1 MDPVTISLAVGVAS
15 KAFSAIKQGFAVGR
29 DIEQMSG
36 DIGRWMGAVSDVD
49 NAEKQAKNPPL
60 FGKLFK
66 AGSIEEAAMA
76 AYAAK
81 KKLEEQRY
89 ELKMF
94 LNLTHGPGA
103 YDELLQMEG
112 QIRKQRQRTIYK
124 QQQMRQQIGEGIAWL
139 FLALVVGG
147 ALLLLAS
154 IFSGKSYADGFKY
167 KPRGYTEQQKIW
179 QNKIIKKQMVTC
191 RLKSQKVYMGK
202 MACIYVAAGG
212 TKNKT
217 YEIEFTDVH
226 IGCPRQYSC
235 VYNPGSKEPQI
246 GDVMKSLKSAVKGK

>member
-1 MDPVTISLAVGVAS
+1 
-15 KAFSAIKQGFAVGR
+15 
-29 DIEQMSG
+29 MSG

-94 LNLTHGPGA
+94 LNLTHGPQA

-112 QIRKQRQRTIYK
+112 QIRKQRQQTVYK
-124 QQQMRQQIGEGIAWL
+124 QQQMRRQLGEGIAWL
-139 FLALVVGG
+139 LLVLVVGG
-147 ALLLLAS
+147 FMLLVAS
-154 IFSGKSYADGFKY
+154 IWFNKSYADGYKY
-167 KPRGYTEQQKIW
+167 KPKSLTQKQKIN
-179 QNKIIKKQMVTC
+179 QGLVKKPKMTTC
-191 RLKSQKVYMGK
+191 RLKKQKVYKDK
-202 MACIYVAAGG
+202 MACIYQGA
-212 TKNKT
+212 NKT
-217 YEIEFTDVH
+217 FELEFADIR
-226 IGCPRQYSC
+226 IGCPKQYKC
-235 VYNPGSKEPQI
+235 VLNPNGKEPSI
-246 GDVMKSLKSAVKGK
+246 DKVMESLRSIAK

>member
-1 MDPVTISLAVGVAS
+1 MDPVTISIAVGVAS

-89 ELKMF
+89 ELKVF
-94 LNLTHGPGA
+94 LNMTHGPQA
-103 YDELLQMEG
+103 YDELLAMEG
-112 QIRKQRQRTIYK
+112 QIRKDRQK
-124 QQQMRQQIGEGIAWL
+124 QVYARQKLRQQFGDGIAIFIL
-139 FLALVVGG
+139 ICVVTGFIGLVGS
-147 ALLLLAS
+147 LW
-154 IFSGKSYADGFKY
+154 F
-167 KPRGYTEQQKIW
+167 
-179 QNKIIKKQMVTC
+179 NK
-191 RLKSQKVYMGK
+191 
-202 MACIYVAAGG
+202 
-212 TKNKT
+212 
-217 YEIEFTDVH
+217 
-226 IGCPRQYSC
+226 
-235 VYNPGSKEPQI
+235 
-246 GDVMKSLKSAVKGK
+246 

>member
-94 LNLTHGPGA
+94 LNLTHGPQA
-103 YDELLQMEG
+103 YNELLQMEG
-112 QIRKQRQRTIYK
+112 QIRKQRQETVYK
-124 QQQMRQQIGEGIAWL
+124 QQQLRRQVGEGIGWV
-139 FLALVVGG
+139 FLILILGG
-147 ALLLLAS
+147 FLLLLAS
-154 IFSGKSYADGFKY
+154 IFSSKAYGD
-167 KPRGYTEQQKIW
+167 GYTYKSKKYTKQQKIH
-179 QNKIIKKQMVTC
+179 QGILKKNVYVTC
-191 RLKSQKVYMGK
+191 RLKKQKVVKDK
-202 MACIYVAAGG
+202 MACIYEGA
-212 TKNKT
+212 NKT
-217 YEIEFTDVH
+217 YELEFADVRV
-226 IGCPRQYSC
+226 GCPRQYKC
-235 VYNPGSKEPQI
+235 IHNPNSKEPNI
-246 GDVMKSLKSAVKGK
+246 NDVMESLRSITK

>member
-15 KAFSAIKQGFAVGR
+15 KAFSAIKKGFEVGR

-66 AGSIEEAAMA
+66 AGSIEEAALA

-94 LNLTHGPGA
+94 LNMTHGPGA
-103 YDELLQMEG
+103 YDELLAMEG
-112 QIRKQRQRTIYK
+112 RIRKERQK
-124 QQQMRQQIGEGIAWL
+124 QVYAQQKLRQQVADGIAIFIL
-139 FLALVVGG
+139 IAIVGG
-147 ALLLLAS
+147 
-154 IFSGKSYADGFKY
+154 F
-167 KPRGYTEQQKIW
+167 
-179 QNKIIKKQMVTC
+179 
-191 RLKSQKVYMGK
+191 
-202 MACIYVAAGG
+202 VAALGA
-212 TKNKT
+212 
-217 YEIEFTDVH
+217 
-226 IGCPRQYSC
+226 
-235 VYNPGSKEPQI
+235 
-246 GDVMKSLKSAVKGK
+246 MWLGK

>member
-94 LNLTHGPGA
+94 LNLTHGPQA
-103 YDELLQMEG
+103 YNELLQMEG
-112 QIRKQRQRTIYK
+112 QIRKQRQETIYK
-124 QQQMRQQIGEGIAWL
+124 QQQLRRQVGEGIGWV
-139 FLALVVGG
+139 FLILVIGG
-147 ALLLLAS
+147 FLLLLAS
-154 IFSGKSYADGFKY
+154 VFSSKAYGD
-167 KPRGYTEQQKIW
+167 GYTYKSKDYTRQQKIH
-179 QNKIIKKQMVTC
+179 QGILKKNVYVTC
-191 RLKSQKVYMGK
+191 RLKKQKVVKDK
-202 MACIYVAAGG
+202 MACIYEGA
-212 TKNKT
+212 NKT
-217 YEIEFTDVH
+217 YELEFADVRV
-226 IGCPRQYSC
+226 GCPRQYKC
-235 VYNPGSKEPQI
+235 IHNPNSKEPNI
-246 GDVMKSLKSAVKGK
+246 NDVMESLRSITK

>member
-1 MDPVTISLAVGVAS
+1 MGVAS

-66 AGSIEEAAMA
+66 AGSIEEAALS

-94 LNLTHGPGA
+94 LNMTYGPQA
-103 YDELLQMEG
+103 YNDLLQMEG
-112 QIRKQRQRTIYK
+112 QIRKQRQETVYK
-124 QQQMRQQIGEGIAWL
+124 QQQMRRQIGEALTWL
-139 FLALVVGG
+139 LVVLIIGG
-147 ALLLLAS
+147 FALLVAS
-154 IFSGKSYADGFKY
+154 VWVKRAKADGYVY
-167 KPRGYTEQQKIW
+167 KPKEYTREQKIW
-179 QNKIIKKQMVTC
+179 QGKIKK
-191 RLKSQKVYMGK
+191 KSIQHV
-202 MACIYVAAGG
+202 
-212 TKNKT
+212 
-217 YEIEFTDVH
+217 D
-226 IGCPRQYSC
+226 
-235 VYNPGSKEPQI
+235 
-246 GDVMKSLKSAVKGK
+246 

>member
-89 ELKMF
+89 ELKTF
-94 LNLTHGPGA
+94 LNMTHGPGA
-103 YDELLQMEG
+103 YDELLAMEG
-112 QIRKQRQRTIYK
+112 QIRKQRQETVYK
-124 QQQMRQQIGEGIAWL
+124 QQQMRRQIGEAITWLLVAGI
-139 FLALVVGG
+139 VGG
-147 ALLLLAS
+147 FALLVAS
-154 IFSGKSYADGFKY
+154 VWFNKAHAYEY
-167 KPRGYTEQQKIW
+167 KPKEYTKQQKIH
-179 QNKIIKKQMVTC
+179 QGKIEKKKYTTC
-191 RLKSQKVYMGK
+191 RLKKRIKSKTKQ
-202 MACIYVAAGG
+202 MACIYEG
-212 TKNKT
+212 NNRT
-217 YEIEFTDVH
+217 YEMMIESW
-226 IGCPRQYSC
+226 CPKQYKC
-235 VYNPGSKEPQI
+235 IYNPWGKEPNI
-246 GDVMKSLKSAVKGK
+246 DDVINSLNNATKGK

>member
-94 LNLTHGPGA
+94 LNLTHGPQA

-112 QIRKQRQRTIYK
+112 QIRKQRQQTIYK
-124 QQQMRQQIGEGIAWL
+124 QQQLRRQLGEGLAWL
-139 FLALVVGG
+139 FLVAIMGG
-147 ALLLLAS
+147 FLLLLVS
-154 IFSGKSYADGFKY
+154 MFTSKSHADGYTYKSRSYTKQQQIHQGKIEKKKY
-167 KPRGYTEQQKIW
+167 T
-179 QNKIIKKQMVTC
+179 TC
-191 RLKSQKVYMGK
+191 RLKKRIKSKTGQ
-202 MACIYVAAGG
+202 MACIYIG
-212 TKNKT
+212 NNLT
-217 YEIEFTDVH
+217 YELMIESW
-226 IGCPRQYSC
+226 CPKQYKC
-235 VYNPGSKEPQI
+235 VYNPWGKEPNI
-246 GDVMKSLKSAVKGK
+246 DDVIDSLNNATKGK

>member
-1 MDPVTISLAVGVAS
+1 MDPITISVAVGVAS
-15 KAFSAIKQGFAVGR
+15 KAFSAIKQGFQVGR

-94 LNLTHGPGA
+94 LNMTHGPQA

-112 QIRKQRQRTIYK
+112 QIRKQRQQTIYK
-124 QQQMRQQIGEGIAWL
+124 QQQLRRQVGEGIAWL
-139 FLALVVGG
+139 FLVAAVGG
-147 ALLLLAS
+147 FILLLVS
-154 IFSGKSYADGFKY
+154 MFTGKAHADTYKY
-167 KPRGYTEQQKIW
+167 VPKPYTKQQLLQQGKILE
-179 QNKIIKKQMVTC
+179 KKYTTC
-191 RLKSQKVYMGK
+191 RLKKILKSKYTNKQ
-202 MACIYVAAGG
+202 ACIYLGG
-212 TKNKT
+212 NKT
-217 YEIEFTDVH
+217 YTLMYEKN
-226 IGCPRQYSC
+226 CPKQYKC
-235 VYNPGSKEPQI
+235 VYNPNSKEPNIDNVMESLRSI
-246 GDVMKSLKSAVKGK
+246 GKK